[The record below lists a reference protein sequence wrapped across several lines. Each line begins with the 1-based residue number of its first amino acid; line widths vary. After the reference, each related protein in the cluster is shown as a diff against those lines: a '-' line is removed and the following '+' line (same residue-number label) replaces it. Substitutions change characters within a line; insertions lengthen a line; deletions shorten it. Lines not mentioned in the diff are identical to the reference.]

1 MLIYWVIGFTH
12 CLAYLKFTVC
22 FIVET
27 NTCSWCPFQAKR
39 TRERTPTPGKYCG
52 RRGGS
57 QRRSRSPSPYR
68 SRRRERSRSRDRKR
82 ERSPSRDRRER
93 SRSRERRRDRS
104 RSRDRRD
111 RSRSRDRR
119 RDSRSRDRR
128 RERSRSRDSIRRGDR
143 SRSPAGNGNHKT
155 D

>member
-52 RRGGS
+52 RRGMNRNWILLCLS
-57 QRRSRSPSPYR
+57 VLVVKYAMFYSLV
-68 SRRRERSRSRDRKR
+68 RK
-82 ERSPSRDRRER
+82 EEFIFLNILSLIGYLLVYSYIFI
-93 SRSRERRRDRS
+93 SVML
-104 RSRDRRD
+104 
-111 RSRSRDRR
+111 
-119 RDSRSRDRR
+119 
-128 RERSRSRDSIRRGDR
+128 
-143 SRSPAGNGNHKT
+143 
-155 D
+155 